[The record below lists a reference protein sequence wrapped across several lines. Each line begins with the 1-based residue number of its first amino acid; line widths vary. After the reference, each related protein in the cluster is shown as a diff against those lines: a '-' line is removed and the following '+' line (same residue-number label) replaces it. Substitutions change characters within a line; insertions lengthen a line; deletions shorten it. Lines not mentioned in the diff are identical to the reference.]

1 MIRHILVYTHIY
13 WDNKE
18 GQYMNLEQHDVDI
31 KEIISIIE
39 NLKSGDRIK
48 INKITI

>member
-1 MIRHILVYTHIY
+1 
-13 WDNKE
+13 
-18 GQYMNLEQHDVDI
+18 MNLEQHDVDI